1 MDIYGRDKQ
10 FERMMERI
18 KHSEEMRASNKKAI
32 IDFLNYLLANG
43 VSKSRALRYGQVLC
57 MAESILR
64 KDFRRATKRDIQRLV
79 GRIERG
85 DYSAWTKHTYRAMI
99 KRFWKWLKGDD
110 RTYPE
115 EVEWIKVQTGR
126 EKKLPEELLSE
137 EEIKRMVDAA
147 ENPRDKALISVLYE
161 SGCRIGEVLAL
172 RMRHVEPNEY
182 GSKIIVRG
190 KTGMRKILLI
200 SSAPYLATW
209 MNSHPFR
216 DDPDAPLW
224 VTRDGR
230 NLSYSAAS
238 AVLKRAA
245 ARSGIRKKI
254 YPHLLRHS
262 RATELAKHLTESQ
275 MKAYLGWTQSSKM
288 AGVYVH
294 LAGRDVDDALL
305 RMHGIKREEKEEM
318 ESGLKPRRCP
328 RCGVV
333 NEATNKFCKSCGV
346 PLDLRTALEVEEKRR
361 AYDEIIGEVLKRHP
375 EIARM
380 IVEKAIEMGLE
391 RKLKKMI

>member
-18 KHSEEMRASNKKAI
+18 KHSREIRACNKKAI

-43 VSKSRALRYGQVLC
+43 ISKSRALRYGQVLR

-64 KDFRRATKRDIQRLV
+64 RDFRRATKRDIQRLV
-79 GRIERG
+79 GRIESEN
-85 DYSAWTKHTYRAMI
+85 YSAWTKHTYKAMI
-99 KRFWKWLKGDD
+99 KRFWKWLKGVDKV
-110 RTYPE
+110 YPE
-115 EVEWIKVQTGR
+115 EEEWIKVQTGR
-126 EKKLPEELLSE
+126 EKRLPEELLSE
-137 EEIKRMVDAA
+137 EEIKRMVEAA
-147 ENPRDKALISVLYE
+147 DNLRDKALISVLYE
-161 SGCRIGEVLAL
+161 SGCRIGEILTL
-172 RMRHVEPNEY
+172 KIRHVEPNEY

-209 MNSHPFR
+209 MNSHPFK

-224 VTRDGR
+224 IDMKRRR

-238 AVLKRAA
+238 AILKRAA
-245 ARSGIRKKI
+245 AKSGIKKKI
-254 YPHLLRHS
+254 HPHLLRHS

-275 MKAYLGWTQSSKM
+275 MKAYLGWVQSSKM

-305 RMHGIKREEKEEM
+305 EMHGIKRGGKKE
-318 ESGLKPRRCP
+318 GCKLKPRKCP
-328 RCGVV
+328 RCGTT
-333 NEATNKFCKSCGV
+333 NEVTNRFCKSCGS
-346 PLDLRTALEVEEKRR
+346 PLDMKTALEVEEKRK
-361 AYDEIIGEVLKRHP
+361 AYDEIISEVLAKNP
-375 EIARM
+375 EISRL
-380 IVEKAIEMGLE
+380 IVQKAIEMGLE
-391 RKLKKMI
+391 RKLKEMV